1 MLITWRAAA
10 LPPGTTENRRNHH
23 VHRYADPHHI
33 RLAEAVFAR
42 PGLTFKRLTLL
53 VGALYFTLVAATNVV
68 NFVASVGDHQWTVL
82 NSGNVAYIDS
92 IVKGYPVPHRFPM
105 LAVLAAAVVE
115 GFGAW
120 LFWRALRRYR
130 GGATGMRDVWIS
142 LTWNVLVW
150 LSFIVGTEVFVAYT
164 SESPFRELLLIALA
178 MAVVVAVVPDDPAR
192 DRR

>member
-1 MLITWRAAA
+1 MSTVTPTGAS
-10 LPPGTTENRRNHH
+10 T
-23 VHRYADPHHI
+23 
-33 RLAEAVFAR
+33 LAETVFAR

-53 VGALYFTLVAATNVV
+53 IGALYFTLVAGTNVV
-68 NFVASVGDHQWTVL
+68 NFVASISDHHWTVL

-92 IVKGYPVPHRFPM
+92 IVKGYPVPSRFAE

-115 GFGAW
+115 GIGAW
-120 LFWRALRRYR
+120 LFWRALRDYR
-130 GGATGMRDVWIS
+130 GGATGIREVWIA

-150 LSFIVGTEVFVAYT
+150 LGFIVGTEVFVAYT

-178 MAVVVAVVPDDPAR
+178 MAAVVAVVPDDPAG